1 MPCPWDPVSHGTGI
15 QLASSEV
22 YPGCESDSGICMHS
36 GYYSNGGEG
45 HASTFVDPTGCNS
58 TYQSCPAAVANE
70 TALAGTQLAGVGND
84 MPTVSLEIDPTAD
97 DFVWQRGYEWC
108 LTTPDAASGCAVY
121 NAQAGGE
128 ELAVLPPPSYSSVD
142 NVQACS
148 RANPGHLLLCG
159 HAMLLGAAMA
169 TQEILC
175 GNADIVFWK
184 RSFEDKSGAAAE
196 AMTPIGGY
204 VLKHLVFKTSE
215 PIA

>member
-1 MPCPWDPVSHGTGI
+1 
-15 QLASSEV
+15 
-22 YPGCESDSGICMHS
+22 MHS

-45 HASTFVDPTGCNS
+45 HASTFVGAISSPPQSSPIVLNTTYSQVNACMCQYIFADPAGCNS

-121 NAQAGGE
+121 TAQAGGE
-128 ELAVLPPPSYSSVD
+128 ELAVLPPPSYSSVA

-148 RANPGHLLLCG
+148 RANPRHLLLCG

-175 GNADIVFWK
+175 GNAGECPVSLSLWK
-184 RSFEDKSGAAAE
+184 QGASPHV
-196 AMTPIGGY
+196 TKGLGN
-204 VLKHLVFKTSE
+204 
-215 PIA
+215 